1 MDEDAMLHLMPE
13 SRLSVILVLFYVEYS
28 SVLTFVHSKIMIMVC
43 LAKLFLRT
51 EMLSYF
57 QFSDQ
62 SQLTIHG
69 QPKSDFIVMWQWICI
84 LRF

>member
-43 LAKLFLRT
+43 PAKLFLRT
-51 EMLSYF
+51 EILITKL
-57 QFSDQ
+57 FS
-62 SQLTIHG
+62 I
-69 QPKSDFIVMWQWICI
+69 F
-84 LRF
+84 